1 MKIILVTIC
10 VSWTIFAGSITGK
23 VVSVSDG
30 DTITILAISK
40 KTHKIRFEHID
51 TPEKSQAYGQAAK
64 KHLSSIVFGKTV
76 EAKVKTTDRYGR
88 SIATIFLEDK
98 NINLEMVKA
107 GYAWHYKKYSKDI
120 IFAAEE
126 VISRKAKKGLWQ
138 DSNPVP
144 PWEFRRTGR
153 KSKET
158 NTSDDPNLKFWVT
171 TSSGIRHNSSCK
183 NYKTT
188 KGKATDENGGKRACK
203 ICGG

>member
-1 MKIILVTIC
+1 MKLFIPLLFI
-10 VSWTIFAGSITGK
+10 SWTIFAGSITGK

-30 DTITILAISK
+30 DTITILDSSK

-51 TPEKSQAYGQAAK
+51 TPEKNQAYGQAAK
-64 KHLSSIVFGKTV
+64 KHLSTLVFGKIV
-76 EAKVKTTDRYGR
+76 EAKVKTKDRYGR

-107 GYAWHYKKYSKDI
+107 GYAWHYKIYSKDKS
-120 IFAAEE
+120 FAEAE

-138 DSNPVP
+138 ESKPVP
-144 PWEFRRTGR
+144 PWEFRRSGR
-153 KSKET
+153 KQTVET
-158 NTSDDPNLKFWVT
+158 PNDPNLKYWVT
-171 TSSGIRHNSSCK
+171 NSSGIRHNSNCK

-188 KGKATDENGGKRACK
+188 KGKSTDKNGGKRACK